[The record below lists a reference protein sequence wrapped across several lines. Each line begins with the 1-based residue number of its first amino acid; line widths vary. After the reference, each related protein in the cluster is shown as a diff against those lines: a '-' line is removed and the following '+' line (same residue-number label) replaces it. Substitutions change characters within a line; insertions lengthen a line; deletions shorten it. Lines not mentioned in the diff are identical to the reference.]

1 MTAQKLKGLQ
11 SQLTKFKGEAEL
23 LKGEIKTRQQEYES
37 KLKNIATLEAEI
49 KRLEGDG
56 SIKVSEHALLRYLER
71 VKGLDLKEI
80 EKEIVSDKLAEWV
93 QVVGG
98 TGTFPG
104 EGFEI
109 RMKNNV
115 ITTIV

>member
-1 MTAQKLKGLQ
+1 
-11 SQLTKFKGEAEL
+11 
-23 LKGEIKTRQQEYES
+23 
-37 KLKNIATLEAEI
+37 
-49 KRLEGDG
+49 
-56 SIKVSEHALLRYLER
+56 
-71 VKGLDLKEI
+71 LDLKEI